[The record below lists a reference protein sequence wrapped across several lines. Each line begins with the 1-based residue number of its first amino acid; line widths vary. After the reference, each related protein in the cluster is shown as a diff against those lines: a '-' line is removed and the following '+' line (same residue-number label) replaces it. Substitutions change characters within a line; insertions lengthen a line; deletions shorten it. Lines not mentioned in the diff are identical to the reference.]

1 MKNPFRFGL
10 LLLLLGVCLPG
21 GKITAAEDVKLL
33 IPAKIYAVPGVETN
47 VYFQNVVTVVNPANY
62 VFDVDCDKGRND
74 LKRWRFTPNE
84 KDIGRWPWK
93 IRVVNESGTVAEAE
107 AELVVVPADAGK
119 GRKLSLLMVGASQTA
134 AGHYANRVTELMKQ
148 PGNPEFTSLGTRG
161 RGPGHHEGYGGWRWG
176 SFLTRWGYTGKN
188 KMDGMHPNRPV
199 GFNSPFLF
207 PDPADPGK
215 GVFDLEHYFRLHNQ
229 GKAPDA
235 VSFQLGLND
244 FFLADDTTIATVTA
258 ESLKNMEQLIA
269 RFRQLKPAPE
279 IFVFQHIPGAGQD
292 GFGKSYSCGRTSFQ
306 YRKNLDYYN
315 RALLKKSRE
324 LKFHI
329 VPMYINLDTENNY
342 PLLEQTVNGENPQKV
357 MIQNNGVHPAKPG
370 YYQMGDTLYCVLK
383 AWLAGGKKTVKQGEP
398 KK

>member
-1 MKNPFRFGL
+1 
-10 LLLLLGVCLPG
+10 
-21 GKITAAEDVKLL
+21 
-33 IPAKIYAVPGVETN
+33 
-47 VYFQNVVTVVNPANY
+47 
-62 VFDVDCDKGRND
+62 
-74 LKRWRFTPNE
+74 
-84 KDIGRWPWK
+84 
-93 IRVVNESGTVAEAE
+93 
-107 AELVVVPADAGK
+107 
-119 GRKLSLLMVGASQTA
+119 
-134 AGHYANRVTELMKQ
+134 
-148 PGNPEFTSLGTRG
+148 
-161 RGPGHHEGYGGWRWG
+161 
-176 SFLTRWGYTGKN
+176 
-188 KMDGMHPNRPV
+188 
-199 GFNSPFLF
+199 
-207 PDPADPGK
+207 
-215 GVFDLEHYFRLHNQ
+215 
-229 GKAPDA
+229 
-235 VSFQLGLND
+235 
-244 FFLADDTTIATVTA
+244 
-258 ESLKNMEQLIA
+258 MEQLIA

-383 AWLAGGKKTVKQGEP
+383 AWLAEKETVKQENA